1 MSNVPVPEVPKV
13 NFTPSKSSLRASSG
27 AESDKESVQWL
38 DKFTERMALP
48 GEHEEAFF
56 ARRRELKLGVGL
68 DESGNLVQAVET
80 PKK

>member
-1 MSNVPVPEVPKV
+1 MTNEPVPEKPKV
-13 NFTPSKSSLRASSG
+13 NLTASGSRLRASS
-27 AESDKESVQWL
+27 ASESGKETVQWL

>member
-1 MSNVPVPEVPKV
+1 MSNEPEPEKPKV
-13 NFTPSKSSLRASSG
+13 KLSPSGSRLRASS
-27 AESDKESVQWL
+27 ALVSDKETVQWL

-48 GEHEEAFF
+48 GKHEEPFF

-68 DESGNLVQAVET
+68 DESGNLVQAVGT

>member
-1 MSNVPVPEVPKV
+1 MSNEPEPKKPKV
-13 NFTPSKSSLRASSG
+13 KLTPSRSWLRATSG
-27 AESDKESVQWL
+27 AESGKETVQWL
-38 DKFTERMALP
+38 DKVTERMAFP

-56 ARRRELKLGVGL
+56 TRRRDLKLGVGL

>member
-1 MSNVPVPEVPKV
+1 MGNEPVPERPKV
-13 NFTPSKSSLRASSG
+13 NLPPSGSRLRASS
-27 AESDKESVQWL
+27 ASESEKETVQWL

-48 GEHEEAFF
+48 EEQEEAFF

-68 DESGNLVQAVET
+68 DESGILVQAVGT

>member
-1 MSNVPVPEVPKV
+1 MNHEPEKPKV
-13 NFTPSKSSLRASSG
+13 KLTPSRSSLLASSR
-27 AESDKESVQWL
+27 AESGKETVQWL
-38 DKFTERMALP
+38 DEFTERMALP

-56 ARRRELKLGVGL
+56 ARRRELKLGVGV